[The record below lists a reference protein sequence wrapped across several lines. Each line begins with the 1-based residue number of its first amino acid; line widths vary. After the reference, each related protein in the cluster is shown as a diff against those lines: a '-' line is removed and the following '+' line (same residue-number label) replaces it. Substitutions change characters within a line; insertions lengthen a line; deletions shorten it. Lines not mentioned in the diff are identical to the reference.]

1 MDSPTNNTQL
11 PLTTNTNTN
20 TTNTNTTTPAP
31 KPLKYSAKHIKL
43 LAFLKWFTD
52 NQFPFPDIENTQHTI
67 NFLHQFIDFEIQHS
81 HNFKIHLK
89 SINLQLKSL
98 QKSLPQTLHPN
109 THNLNHFRTAF
120 KQFEQSKEEKKQKKN
135 KKGKNDN
142 ITTTIE
148 KPINKKQHIPVPE
161 SASDFVKSVIESAV

>member
-1 MDSPTNNTQL
+1 MDSPQTHHNTH
-11 PLTTNTNTN
+11 NTNTLP
-20 TTNTNTTTPAP
+20 NTNH

-67 NFLHQFIDFEIQHS
+67 HFLNQFIDFEIQHS
-81 HNFKIHLK
+81 NNFKIHLK

-98 QKSLPQTLHPN
+98 QKSLPIPLHPN
-109 THNLNHFRTAF
+109 THNLSHFLHAF

-135 KKGKNDN
+135 KKEKNDN

-161 SASDFVKSVIESAV
+161 SASDFVKSIIESAV